1 MKPGDFDY
9 PLEEGMIARYPPE
22 ERGSSRLLVL
32 DSTTGET
39 LHSRYAALADFLRE
53 GDLLVL
59 NNSRVVKARMFA
71 LKTTGASVEL
81 MLLEKHEG
89 MQDLVLYR
97 GRLKKGDR
105 LTAHGHD
112 LLVCEI
118 AGEGIAR
125 IASAEGLDLPLLF
138 ERHAAVPIPPYLK
151 REAEAVDT
159 ERYQTVFAERPG
171 SVAAPTASLNMTPEL
186 LARLRG
192 KGVDT
197 AVLTLHVGLG
207 TFLPIR
213 VERFEEHVMHREYYE
228 IPLDAIEKIHRT
240 KAAGGRV
247 VAVGTTVTRSLEHAA
262 GRPEWDAPETGMS
275 GEADIFIYPGCR
287 FRVID
292 LLLTNFHAPRSTV
305 LMLTAAFAGREHL
318 MKAYGEATAE
328 NYRFLSYGD
337 SMLAGAGVLTGLR
350 AESR

>member
-1 MKPGDFDY
+1 MNVGDFDY
-9 PLEEGMIARYPPE
+9 PLPEEMIARYPPE
-22 ERGSSRLLVL
+22 QRGATRLLVL
-32 DSTTGET
+32 DSTSGDTM
-39 LHSRYAALADFLRE
+39 HSRYAALADFLRE

-71 LKTTGASVEL
+71 RKTTGASVEL

-89 MQDLVLYR
+89 TQSLVLYR

-125 IASAEGLDLPLLF
+125 IASAEGIDLPILF

-151 REAEAVDT
+151 REAEAVDA

-171 SVAAPTASLNMTPEL
+171 SVAAPTASLNMTTEL
-186 LARLRG
+186 LDRLRL

-197 AVLTLHVGLG
+197 AALTLHVGLG

-213 VERFEEHVMHREYYE
+213 VDRFEEHVMHREYYE
-228 IPLDAIEKIHRT
+228 IPREALEKIRRT
-240 KAAGGRV
+240 KATGGRV
-247 VAVGTTVTRSLEHAA
+247 IAVGTTVTRSLEHAA
-262 GRPEWDAPETGMS
+262 GGPEWEADPEGVS
-275 GEADIFIYPGCR
+275 GEADIFIYPGYS

-305 LMLTAAFAGREHL
+305 LMLTAAFAGREPL
-318 MKAYGEATAE
+318 MKAYMEATAE

-337 SMLAGAGVLTGLR
+337 SMLVGAGLLSG
-350 AESR
+350 S

>member
-1 MKPGDFDY
+1 MKAGDFDY
-9 PLEEGMIARYPPE
+9 PLEEGMIARYPPP
-22 ERGSSRLLVL
+22 ERGSTRLLVL
-32 DSTTGET
+32 DSTTGDT
-39 LHSRYAALADFLRE
+39 LHSRYAALADFLRA

-59 NNSRVVKARMFA
+59 NNSRVLKARMFA
-71 LKTTGASVEL
+71 LKSTGASVEL

-89 MQDLVLYR
+89 IQDLVLYR

-105 LTAHGHD
+105 LAAHGHD
-112 LLVCEI
+112 LLVVEI

-125 IASAEGLDLPLLF
+125 IASAEGIELPLLF
-138 ERHAAVPIPPYLK
+138 ERHASVPIPPYLK
-151 REAEAVDT
+151 REAEVVDA

-171 SVAAPTASLNMTPEL
+171 SVAAPTASLNMTAGL
-186 LARLRG
+186 LEGVRL

-197 AVLTLHVGLG
+197 AAITLHVGLG

-228 IPLDAIEKIHRT
+228 IPPDAIEKIRRT

-247 VAVGTTVTRSLEHAA
+247 IAVGTTVTRSLEHAA
-262 GRPEWDAPETGMS
+262 GDPAWESGSGGVR
-275 GEADIFIYPGCR
+275 GEADIFIYPGYS

-305 LMLTAAFAGREHL
+305 LMLTAAFAGREPL
-318 MKAYGEATAE
+318 MKAYREAAE
-328 NYRFLSYGD
+328 ANYRFLSYGD
-337 SMLAGAGVLTGLR
+337 SMLVGAGVLS
-350 AESR
+350 AS